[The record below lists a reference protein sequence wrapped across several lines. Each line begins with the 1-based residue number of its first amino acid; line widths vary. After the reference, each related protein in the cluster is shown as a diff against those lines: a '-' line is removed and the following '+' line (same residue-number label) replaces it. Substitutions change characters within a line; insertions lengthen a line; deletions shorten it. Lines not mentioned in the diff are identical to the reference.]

1 MRVCAII
8 AAAGSGRRMG
18 AGKNKLLLKV
28 GDKTVI
34 EKTAEAFQ
42 KNENIDAIVI
52 VSEIEE
58 IKEIAKNYSKVIAVV
73 PGGDTRQKSVYGG
86 MMAAKDYDILAVHDG
101 ARCFVS
107 QEIISDAVQTAKD
120 KGACVPVIDVI
131 DTVKN
136 VDGDIICGSVD
147 RESIKAIQTPQCFK
161 SELLFKAYEMGDGN
175 ETDES
180 SLVSKVANVYT
191 CQGSRENIK
200 ITTKYDLLIADA
212 ILKGEEN
219 CE

>member
-18 AGKNKLLLKV
+18 TEKNKLLLEV
-28 GDKTVI
+28 GNKTVI

-42 KNENIDAIVI
+42 KNENTDAIVI
-52 VSEIEE
+52 VSDIDE
-58 IKEIAKNYSKVIAVV
+58 IKEIAEKFPKVIAVV
-73 PGGDTRQKSVYGG
+73 PGGDTRQKSVYNG
-86 MMAAKDYDILAVHDG
+86 MVAAKDYDILAVHDG

-107 QEIISDAVQTAKD
+107 QKIITDAILKAEE

-131 DTVKN
+131 DTIKKIN
-136 VDGDIICGSVD
+136 GDEICGSVD

-161 SELLFKAYEMGDGN
+161 RELLFEAYEKSDGN

-180 SLVSKVANVYT
+180 SLVSKIAKVYT
-191 CQGSRENIK
+191 CTGGRENIK
-200 ITTKYDLLIADA
+200 ITTKYDLLIAEA
-212 ILKGEEN
+212 ILKGEEI
-219 CE
+219 